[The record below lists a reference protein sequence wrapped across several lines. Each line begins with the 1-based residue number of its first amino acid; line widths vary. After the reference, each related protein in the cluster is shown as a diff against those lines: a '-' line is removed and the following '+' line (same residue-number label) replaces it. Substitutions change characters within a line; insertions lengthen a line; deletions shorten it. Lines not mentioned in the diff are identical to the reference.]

1 MSIGIEILII
11 LILIIA
17 NGIFAMS
24 EMAIVS
30 SRKARLQRWIN
41 EGHPKAKRALNLAL
55 APGDF
60 LATVQVGITLIG
72 ILAGAFGGA
81 TVAEKLSFYLKQ
93 FPSIAPYAQTVSLS
107 LVVLV
112 ITYFSLIIGEL
123 VPKRLAL
130 NHPEQIATLVAGPMS
145 VLARLASPLVHFLS
159 LSTEAVMR
167 LLRVKPPSG
176 PAITPEEINVLM
188 DQGTRMGVFEEAEHD
203 LVESVFRLGDRRAG
217 VLMTPRSEIAWLDA
231 DHPLPVNWQ
240 KILDSGYS
248 QFPVCQGT
256 LENTLGIVSLKTL
269 CLYLIKGE
277 TPDLRMNLIKP
288 LFIHEGLTTLKVLE
302 LFKQSGNH
310 IALVVDEYGSIQ
322 GMVTL
327 HDILEAIVGAMP
339 SLGEE
344 NAEAAV
350 RREDGSWLLDGMLPA
365 DELKEIFHIVK
376 LPEEERGDYQTLGG
390 FVMMHMGRIPSPA
403 DHFEWEGLRFE
414 VVDMDGHR
422 VDKVLVTPLPQA
434 QED

>member
-24 EMAIVS
+24 EMAVIS
-30 SRKARLQRWIN
+30 SRKARLQQWIN
-41 EGHPKAKRALNLAL
+41 EGHPKAKKAMDLAV
-55 APGDF
+55 APGHF
-60 LATVQVGITLIG
+60 LSTVQVGITLIG

-81 TVAEKLSFYLKQ
+81 TVAEKLAFYLKQ
-93 FPSIAPYAQTVSLS
+93 FPSITPYAPTVSLS

-130 NHPEQIATLVAGPMS
+130 NHPEQIATLVARPMS
-145 VLARLASPLVHFLS
+145 ILARLASPLVHFLS
-159 LSTEAVMR
+159 LSTEAVIWLM
-167 LLRVKPPSG
+167 RVKPPSG

-188 DQGTRMGVFEEAEHD
+188 DQGTRIGVFEEAEHD
-203 LVESVFRLGDRRAG
+203 LVESVFRLGDRRAS
-217 VLMTPRSEIAWLDA
+217 VLMTPRSEITWLDV
-231 DHPLPVNWQ
+231 DRPLPVNWQ
-240 KILDSGYS
+240 RILDSGYS

-269 CLYLIKGE
+269 CLYLVKGE

-327 HDILEAIVGAMP
+327 HDVLEAIVGAMP

-344 NAEAAV
+344 SDEAAI

-365 DELKEIFHIVK
+365 DELKEIFHIIK

-422 VDKVLVTPLPQA
+422 VDKVLVTPLPK
-434 QED
+434 ED

>member
-1 MSIGIEILII
+1 
-11 LILIIA
+11 
-17 NGIFAMS
+17 
-24 EMAIVS
+24 
-30 SRKARLQRWIN
+30 
-41 EGHPKAKRALNLAL
+41 
-55 APGDF
+55 
-60 LATVQVGITLIG
+60 
-72 ILAGAFGGA
+72 
-81 TVAEKLSFYLKQ
+81 
-93 FPSIAPYAQTVSLS
+93 
-107 LVVLV
+107 
-112 ITYFSLIIGEL
+112 
-123 VPKRLAL
+123 
-130 NHPEQIATLVAGPMS
+130 
-145 VLARLASPLVHFLS
+145 VHFMS

-167 LLRVKPPSG
+167 LLHIKPPSG
-176 PAITPEEINVLM
+176 PAITPEEIRVLM

-203 LVESVFRLGDRRAG
+203 LVDSVFRLGDRRAS
-217 VLMTPRSEIAWLDA
+217 VLMTPRSEITWLDVDRSLA
-231 DHPLPVNWQ
+231 VNWQ
-240 KILDSGYS
+240 RILDSGYS

-256 LENTLGIVSLKTL
+256 LENILGVVSLKTL
-269 CLYLIKGE
+269 CLYLVKGE
-277 TPDLRMNLIKP
+277 TPDLKTNLIKP

-327 HDILEAIVGAMP
+327 HDVLEAIVGAMP

-344 NAEAAV
+344 SAEAAV

-422 VDKVLVTPLPQA
+422 VDKVLVTPLPK
-434 QED
+434 ED